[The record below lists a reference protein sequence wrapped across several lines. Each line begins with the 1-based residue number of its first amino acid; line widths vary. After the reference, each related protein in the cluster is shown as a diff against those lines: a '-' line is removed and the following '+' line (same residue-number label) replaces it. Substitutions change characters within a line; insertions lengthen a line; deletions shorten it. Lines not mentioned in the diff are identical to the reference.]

1 MRNFQTTRTYVNAE
15 VNQSQEE
22 ESSSEPIPIPEQFEE
37 SDWSERIEMAKRARE
52 FGQKLRKGKPATFFR
67 IPGFRE

>member
-1 MRNFQTTRTYVNAE
+1 MKRFLTTRTYVKTE
-15 VNQSQEE
+15 VDQSQEE
-22 ESSSEPIPIPEQFEE
+22 DSATTLIPTPEQFED
-37 SDWSERIEMAKRARE
+37 SDWSERIEKAKRARE